1 MYHQIH
7 ELSLNHN
14 HIEKL
19 DGIESFKQLQH
30 LSLNFNC
37 ISSYDELKKITKEL
51 RELELKQNP
60 KLSIDK
66 DRLMS
71 MFPNLEKLNGVII
84 RQKEI
89 TNVDT
94 IIVK

>member
-1 MYHQIH
+1 
-7 ELSLNHN
+7 
-14 HIEKL
+14 
-19 DGIESFKQLQH
+19 
-30 LSLNFNC
+30 LNFNC

-94 IIVK
+94 IILK

>member
-1 MYHQIH
+1 MYHSIH

-19 DGIESFKQLQH
+19 DGIESFSQLRQ

-66 DRLMS
+66 ERLMS
-71 MFPNLEKLNGVII
+71 IFPKL
-84 RQKEI
+84 
-89 TNVDT
+89 
-94 IIVK
+94 